1 MNLSTILL
9 VAAAVYCIY
18 RLIAMQKETRTNKKI
33 LRILGVFSDKQEF
46 EDALNQEFSPENTP
60 DYTARLQALRV
71 WGGAYHDD
79 EDMFRE
85 GLANLDVRTLL
96 SGDNQKSA
104 VGLNE
109 STFFWLLLFAPNNL
123 YSKNRMDQISAIYE
137 KMEPYREEL
146 EHEMVWQLGLA
157 NKAYYEKSGDLGRAF
172 YDRVMEGD
180 YADLHY
186 TKDLIGIYKHII
198 TAMQCR
204 IWLDEGEMEK
214 YDESIGVLDEFRK
227 APLGRRWLE
236 ELGMKAAEEAEPAD
250 EETAEAEEEPAG
262 TEAEPADS
270 EAETAEAEEE
280 TATEGQGE

>member
-1 MNLSTILL
+1 MNITTILL
-9 VAAAVYCIY
+9 VVAAVYCIF
-18 RLIAMQKETRTNKKI
+18 RLISMQKDARINKKI
-33 LRILGVFSDKQEF
+33 LRILGAFGDKQAF
-46 EDALNQEFSPENTP
+46 EEALNQEFSPENTP
-60 DYTARLQALRV
+60 EYTARLQALRV

-85 GLANLDVRTLL
+85 GLANMDVSVLL
-96 SGDNQKSA
+96 TGDPQRSA

-123 YSKNRMDQISAIYE
+123 YSKNRMDQLSEIYE
-137 KMEPYREEL
+137 KMEPYRDQL
-146 EHEMVWQLGLA
+146 EHEMVWQLALA

-172 YDRVMEGD
+172 YERVMEGD

-204 IWLDEGEMEK
+204 IWLDEGDTEK
-214 YDESIGVLDEFRK
+214 YEESIGVLDEFRK
-227 APLGRRWLE
+227 APLGKRWLE
-236 ELGMKAAEEAEPAD
+236 ELGMKAEEEEPAD
-250 EETAEAEEEPAG
+250 EETAEAEEETAE
-262 TEAEPADS
+262 TEAEEESDA
-270 EAETAEAEEE
+270 AEEE